1 MVVDAAVVAKIL
13 GEKSRLSRREQIG
26 GERGRT
32 SQASNLYS
40 SVREVS
46 LAERVLFPLPPSL
59 SLSFPLFGDRRAAGG
74 ETGIQNGL
82 VSNFSLKQASR
93 ASLGKTVS
101 TIRSWSRDFVSYF
114 FPPSLRFPPAN

>member
-1 MVVDAAVVAKIL
+1 MVVDAAVAAKIL

-46 LAERVLFPLPPSL
+46 LAERVLFPLPPFS
-59 SLSFPLFGDRRAAGG
+59 
-74 ETGIQNGL
+74 
-82 VSNFSLKQASR
+82 FSL
-93 ASLGKTVS
+93 
-101 TIRSWSRDFVSYF
+101 
-114 FPPSLRFPPAN
+114 FPSVW

>member
-1 MVVDAAVVAKIL
+1 MVVDAAVAAKIL

-46 LAERVLFPLPPSL
+46 LAERVLFSPSL
-59 SLSFPLFGDRRAAGG
+59 SLC
-74 ETGIQNGL
+74 L
-82 VSNFSLKQASR
+82 VIDEREEKWYSKRPRL
-93 ASLGKTVS
+93 
-101 TIRSWSRDFVSYF
+101 
-114 FPPSLRFPPAN
+114 